1 MQKNRRISQ
10 LTLFVTLFLVTGS
23 GLFGCAGRISDLNI
37 FTDAQEVQLG
47 KQFSREIEKELKIYS
62 DPIVTAYI
70 DQLGQHLANH
80 SQRQNITYHFKV
92 VNTEVVNAFAVPGG
106 YLYVNIGL
114 IRVAENESELAGV
127 IGHEIGHVVGKHG
140 VKQLTRQLGLAAVA
154 QLALGEDQ
162 SELKKMVAGLAA
174 NGVLTKYS
182 RDAERA
188 ADIYA
193 VQEMYDA
200 GIDPEGMATFFE
212 KLLRL
217 QKSKPSKLQQLFSTH
232 PPTAERIT
240 AVRSQISRLPR
251 KSNLRKDSRRFH
263 QIKRRL
269 PPPSKTPRG
278 RR

>member
-1 MQKNRRISQ
+1 MQKNRRIPQ
-10 LTLFVTLFLVTGS
+10 LTLFVTLFVVAGS
-23 GLFGCAGRISDLNI
+23 GLFSCAGRISDINI

-47 KQFSREIEKELKIYS
+47 KQFSREIEKELEIYS
-62 DPIVTAYI
+62 DPVVTAYI

-80 SQRQNITYHFKV
+80 SQRRNIIYHFKV

-106 YLYVNIGL
+106 YLYMNIGL
-114 IRVAENESELAGV
+114 IREAENESELAGV

-140 VKQLTRQLGLAAVA
+140 VKQMTRQLGLAAVA

-162 SELKKMVAGLAA
+162 SKLEQMVAGLAT

-182 RDAERA
+182 RDAERE
-188 ADIYA
+188 ADMYA

-212 KLLRL
+212 KLRNL

-232 PPTAERIT
+232 PLTTERIT
-240 AVRSQISRLPR
+240 AVRSQIARLPR
-251 KSNLRKDSRRFH
+251 KSNLKKDSRRFH
-263 QIKRRL
+263 QIKKRL
-269 PPPSKTPRG
+269 PPPSRTPN
-278 RR
+278 

>member
-10 LTLFVTLFLVTGS
+10 LALFVTLFVISSS
-23 GLFGCAGRISDLNI
+23 GLFGCAGRISEINI
-37 FTDAQEVQLG
+37 FTDAEEVQLG
-47 KQFSREIEKELKIYS
+47 KQFSSEIEKELKIYS
-62 DPIVTAYI
+62 DPVVTAYI
-70 DQLGQHLANH
+70 DQLGQHLASY
-80 SQRQNITYHFKV
+80 SQRRNITYHFKV
-92 VNTEVVNAFAVPGG
+92 VNTEAVNAFAVPGG

-114 IRVAENESELAGV
+114 IRAAENESELAGV

-140 VKQLTRQLGLAAVA
+140 AKQMTRQLGLAAVA

-162 SELKKMVAGLAA
+162 SKLKQMVAGLAA
-174 NGVLTKYS
+174 NGVLMRYS
-182 RDAERA
+182 RDAERE

-212 KLLRL
+212 KLRGL
-217 QKSKPSKLQQLFSTH
+217 QKSKPSKLQQLFASH
-232 PPTAERIT
+232 PPTAERIA

-251 KSNLRKDSRRFH
+251 KSNLKKDSRRFH
-263 QIKRRL
+263 QIKKRL
-269 PPPSKTPRG
+269 PPPPKTSQG

>member
-1 MQKNRRISQ
+1 MQKNRCIRQ
-10 LTLFVTLFLVTGS
+10 LTLFVALFVVTGS
-23 GLFGCAGRISDLNI
+23 GLFGCAGKISDINI

-47 KQFSREIEKELKIYS
+47 KQFSREIEKEIKIYT
-62 DPIVTAYI
+62 DPVVTAYI
-70 DQLGQHLANH
+70 NQLGQHLARY
-80 SQRQNITYHFKV
+80 SQRRNITYHFKV
-92 VNTEVVNAFAVPGG
+92 VNTETVNAFAVPGG

-114 IRVAENESELAGV
+114 IRAAENESELAGV

-140 VKQLTRQLGLAAVA
+140 VKQMTRQLGLAAVA

-174 NGVLTKYS
+174 TGVLTKYS
-182 RDAERA
+182 RDAERE

-212 KLLRL
+212 KLRTL
-217 QKSKPSKLQQLFSTH
+217 QKSRPSKLQQLFSTH
-232 PPTAERIT
+232 PLTTERIT
-240 AVRSQISRLPR
+240 AVRSQIARLPR

-263 QIKRRL
+263 QIKKRL
-269 PPPSKTPRG
+269 PPPPQIPKGKR
-278 RR
+278 

>member
-1 MQKNRRISQ
+1 MQ
-10 LTLFVTLFLVTGS
+10 
-23 GLFGCAGRISDLNI
+23 
-37 FTDAQEVQLG
+37 QEVQLG

-62 DPIVTAYI
+62 DPVVTAYI

-80 SQRQNITYHFKV
+80 SQRRNITYHFKV

-114 IRVAENESELAGV
+114 IRAAENESELAGV

-140 VKQLTRQLGLAAVA
+140 VKQMTRQLGLAAVA

-162 SELKKMVAGLAA
+162 SKLKKMVANLAT

-182 RDAERA
+182 RDAERE
-188 ADIYA
+188 ADMYA

-212 KLLRL
+212 KLHNL
-217 QKSKPSKLQQLFSTH
+217 QKSKPSRLQQMFATH
-232 PPTAERIT
+232 PLTTERIT
-240 AVRSQISRLPR
+240 AVRSQIAQTAPKIQS
-251 KSNLRKDSRRFH
+251 KERFSAFSPN
-263 QIKRRL
+263 QEKATTTCKNIDREAVRNKL
-269 PPPSKTPRG
+269 
-278 RR
+278 

>member
-1 MQKNRRISQ
+1 MRKNRQIPQ
-10 LTLFVTLFLVTGS
+10 LTLFVTLFVATGS
-23 GLFGCAGRISDLNI
+23 GLFGCAGRISDINI
-37 FTDAQEVQLG
+37 FTDTQEVQLG

-62 DPIVTAYI
+62 DPVVTAYI
-70 DQLGQHLANH
+70 DQLGQHLVNH

-114 IRVAENESELAGV
+114 IRAAANESELAGV

-140 VKQLTRQLGLAAVA
+140 VKQMTRQLGLAAVA

-162 SELKKMVAGLAA
+162 SKIKQMVANLAT
-174 NGVLTKYS
+174 NGVLMKYS
-182 RDAERA
+182 RDAERE

-200 GIDPEGMATFFE
+200 GVDPEGMATFFE
-212 KLLRL
+212 KLLKL

-232 PPTAERIT
+232 PLTAERIA
-240 AVRSQISRLPR
+240 AVRAQIARLPR
-251 KSNLRKDSRRFH
+251 KSNLKTDSRRFH
-263 QIKRRL
+263 QIKKRL
-269 PPPSKTPRG
+269 PPPSKTPTGKR
-278 RR
+278 

>member
-1 MQKNRRISQ
+1 MQRICRITQ
-10 LTLFVTLFLVTGS
+10 LTLWFTLILMTGP
-23 GLFGCAGRISDLNI
+23 GLFGCAGRISDINI

-47 KQFSREIEKELKIYS
+47 KQFSREIEKELKIYT

-80 SQRQNITYHFKV
+80 SQRRNITYHFKV
-92 VNTEVVNAFAVPGG
+92 VNTDVVNAFAVPGG

-114 IRVAENESELAGV
+114 IRTAENESELAGV

-140 VKQLTRQLGLAAVA
+140 VKQMTRQLGLAAVA

-162 SELKKMVAGLAA
+162 SKLKKMVANLAT

-182 RDAERA
+182 RDAERE
-188 ADIYA
+188 ADMYA

-212 KLLRL
+212 KLRNL
-217 QKSKPSKLQQLFSTH
+217 QKSKPSKLQQMFATH
-232 PPTAERIT
+232 PPTTERIT
-240 AVRSQISRLPR
+240 AVRSQIVRLPR
-251 KSNLRKDSRRFH
+251 KSNLKKDSRRFH
-263 QIKRRL
+263 QIKKRL
-269 PPPSKTPRG
+269 PPPKTPQG

>member
-1 MQKNRRISQ
+1 MQKNRRIPQ
-10 LTLFVTLFLVTGS
+10 LILFVTLFVVIGN
-23 GLFGCAGRISDLNI
+23 GLFGCAGRISDINI

-70 DQLGQHLANH
+70 DQLGQHLASY
-80 SQRQNITYHFKV
+80 SQRRNITYHFKV
-92 VNTEVVNAFAVPGG
+92 VNTEAVNAFAVPGG

-114 IRVAENESELAGV
+114 IRTAENESELAGV
-127 IGHEIGHVVGKHG
+127 IGHEIGHVVGKHS
-140 VKQLTRQLGLAAVA
+140 VKQMTRQLGLAAVA

-162 SELKKMVAGLAA
+162 SKLEQMVAGLAT

-182 RDAERA
+182 RDAERE

-212 KLLRL
+212 KLHRL
-217 QKSKPSKLQQLFSTH
+217 QKSKPSMLQQMFATH
-232 PPTAERIT
+232 PPTTERIT
-240 AVRSQISRLPR
+240 AVRSQIARLPR
-251 KSNLRKDSRRFH
+251 KSNLKKDSQRFH
-263 QIKRRL
+263 QIKKRL
-269 PPPSKTPRG
+269 PPPSQMPKGKR
-278 RR
+278 

>member
-1 MQKNRRISQ
+1 MQKNRRIHQ
-10 LTLFVTLFLVTGS
+10 LTLFVTLFVVAGS
-23 GLFGCAGRISDLNI
+23 GLFGCAGRISDINI
-37 FTDAQEVQLG
+37 FTDAEEVQLG
-47 KQFSREIEKELKIYS
+47 KQFSREIEKEMKMYT

-80 SQRQNITYHFKV
+80 SQRRNITYHFKV

-114 IRVAENESELAGV
+114 IRAAENESELAGV

-140 VKQLTRQLGLAAVA
+140 VKQMTRQLGLAAVA

-162 SELKKMVAGLAA
+162 SKLEQMVAGLAT

-182 RDAERA
+182 RDAERE
-188 ADIYA
+188 ADMYA

-212 KLLRL
+212 KLRNL
-217 QKSKPSKLQQLFSTH
+217 QKSKPSRLQQMFATH
-232 PPTAERIT
+232 PLTTERIT
-240 AVRSQISRLPR
+240 AVRSQIAQLPR
-251 KSNLRKDSRRFH
+251 KSNLKKDSRRFH
-263 QIKRRL
+263 QIKKRL
-269 PPPSKTPRG
+269 PPPSKMPKG

>member
-1 MQKNRRISQ
+1 MQKICRITQ
-10 LTLFVTLFLVTGS
+10 LTLWFTFVVITGS
-23 GLFGCAGRISDLNI
+23 GLFGCAGRISDINI

-47 KQFSREIEKELKIYS
+47 KQFSGEIEKEMKMYP
-62 DPIVTAYI
+62 DPIVIAYI

-80 SQRQNITYHFKV
+80 SQRRNITYHFKV
-92 VNTEVVNAFAVPGG
+92 VNTDVVNAFAVPGG

-114 IRVAENESELAGV
+114 IRAAENESELAGV

-140 VKQLTRQLGLAAVA
+140 VKQMTRQLGLAAVA
-154 QLALGEDQ
+154 QLALGENQ
-162 SELKKMVAGLAA
+162 SKLKQMVANLAA
-174 NGVLTKYS
+174 NGVLMKYS

-212 KLLRL
+212 KLLKL

-232 PPTAERIT
+232 PPTTERIA
-240 AVRSQISRLPR
+240 AVRSQIARLPR
-251 KSNLRKDSRRFH
+251 KSNLKTDSQRFH
-263 QIKRRL
+263 QIKKRL
-269 PPPSKTPRG
+269 PPPSKTPKGKR
-278 RR
+278 

>member
-1 MQKNRRISQ
+1 MQRICRIPQ
-10 LTLFVTLFLVTGS
+10 LTLFVTLFVVTGS
-23 GLFGCAGRISDLNI
+23 GFFGCAGRISDINI

-62 DPIVTAYI
+62 DPVVTSYI
-70 DQLGQHLANH
+70 DQLGQHLVNH

-114 IRVAENESELAGV
+114 IRAAENESELAGV

-140 VKQLTRQLGLAAVA
+140 VKQMTRQLGLAAVA
-154 QLALGEDQ
+154 QLALGEEQ
-162 SELKKMVAGLAA
+162 SKLKKMVANLAT

-182 RDAERA
+182 RDAERE
-188 ADIYA
+188 ADMYA

-212 KLLRL
+212 KLRNL
-217 QKSKPSKLQQLFSTH
+217 QKSKPSRLQQMFATH
-232 PPTAERIT
+232 PLTTERIT
-240 AVRSQISRLPR
+240 AVRSQIAQLPR
-251 KSNLRKDSRRFH
+251 KSNLKKDSRRFH
-263 QIKRRL
+263 QIKKRL
-269 PPPSKTPRG
+269 PPPSKTPKG

>member
-1 MQKNRRISQ
+1 MQKNRRIPQ
-10 LTLFVTLFLVTGS
+10 LTLFVTLFVVAGS
-23 GLFGCAGRISDLNI
+23 GLFGCAGRISDINI

-47 KQFSREIEKELKIYS
+47 KQFSREIEKELKIYT
-62 DPIVTAYI
+62 DPVVTAYI

-80 SQRQNITYHFKV
+80 SQRRNITYHFKV

-114 IRVAENESELAGV
+114 IRAAENESELAGV

-140 VKQLTRQLGLAAVA
+140 VKQMTRQLGLAAVA

-162 SELKKMVAGLAA
+162 SRLEQMVAGLAT

-182 RDAERA
+182 RDAERE
-188 ADIYA
+188 ADMYA

-212 KLLRL
+212 KLRNL
-217 QKSKPSKLQQLFSTH
+217 QKSKPSRLQQMFATH
-232 PPTAERIT
+232 PLTTERIT
-240 AVRSQISRLPR
+240 AVRSQIARLPR
-251 KSNLRKDSRRFH
+251 KSNLKKDSQRFH
-263 QIKRRL
+263 QIKKRL
-269 PPPSKTPRG
+269 PPPPKMPKG

>member
-1 MQKNRRISQ
+1 MRKICRIPQ
-10 LTLFVTLFLVTGS
+10 LTLWVTLSVVTGS
-23 GLFGCAGRISDLNI
+23 GFFGCAGRISDINI
-37 FTDAQEVQLG
+37 FTDTQEVQLG
-47 KQFSREIEKELKIYS
+47 KQFSREIEKEIKIYT

-70 DQLGQHLANH
+70 NQLGQHLANH
-80 SQRQNITYHFKV
+80 SQRRNITYHFKV
-92 VNTEVVNAFAVPGG
+92 VNTDVVNAFAIPGG

-114 IRVAENESELAGV
+114 IRAAENESELAGV

-140 VKQLTRQLGLAAVA
+140 VKQMTRQLGLAAVA

-162 SELKKMVAGLAA
+162 SKLKQMVAGLAA
-174 NGVLTKYS
+174 NGVLMKYS
-182 RDAERA
+182 RDAERE

-212 KLLRL
+212 KLLKLR
-217 QKSKPSKLQQLFSTH
+217 KGRPSKLEQLFATH
-232 PPTAERIT
+232 PPTTERIT
-240 AVRSQISRLPR
+240 AVRLQIARLPR
-251 KSNLRKDSRRFH
+251 KSNLKKDSGRFH

-269 PPPSKTPRG
+269 PPPSKTPKG

>member
-1 MQKNRRISQ
+1 MQKNRRIPQ
-10 LTLFVTLFLVTGS
+10 LTLFVTLFVVTGS
-23 GLFGCAGRISDLNI
+23 GLFGCAGRISDINI

-47 KQFSREIEKELKIYS
+47 KQFSHEIEKELKIYS
-62 DPIVTAYI
+62 DPVVTAYI
-70 DQLGQHLANH
+70 DQLGQHLAGY

-92 VNTEVVNAFAVPGG
+92 VDTEAVNAFAVPGG

-114 IRVAENESELAGV
+114 IRTAENESELAGV

-140 VKQLTRQLGLAAVA
+140 VKQMTRQLGLAAMA

-162 SELKKMVAGLAA
+162 SKLKQMVANLAT

-182 RDAERA
+182 RDAERE

-212 KLLRL
+212 KLRRL
-217 QKSKPSKLQQLFSTH
+217 QKSKPSKLQQMFATH
-232 PPTAERIT
+232 PPTTERIT
-240 AVRSQISRLPR
+240 TVRSQIARLPR
-251 KSNLRKDSRRFH
+251 KSNLKKDSQRFH
-263 QIKRRL
+263 QIKKRL
-269 PPPSKTPRG
+269 PPPSKTPQG
-278 RR
+278 R

>member
-1 MQKNRRISQ
+1 MQKICRIRQ
-10 LTLFVTLFLVTGS
+10 LTLFVTLFVVTGS

-37 FTDAQEVQLG
+37 FSDAQEVQLG

-62 DPIVTAYI
+62 DPVVTAYI

-80 SQRQNITYHFKV
+80 SPRKNITYHFKV

-114 IRVAENESELAGV
+114 IRTAENESELAGV

-140 VKQLTRQLGLAAVA
+140 VKQMTRQLGLAAMA

-162 SELKKMVAGLAA
+162 SKLKQMVANLAT
-174 NGVLTKYS
+174 NGVLMKYS
-182 RDAERA
+182 RDAERE

-200 GIDPEGMATFFE
+200 GVDPEGMATFFE
-212 KLLRL
+212 KLRKL
-217 QKSKPSKLQQLFSTH
+217 QKSKPSKLEQMFATH
-232 PPTAERIT
+232 PPTAERIA
-240 AVRSQISRLPR
+240 AVRSQIARLPR
-251 KSNLRKDSRRFH
+251 KPNLKKDSRRFH
-263 QIKRRL
+263 QIKKRL
-269 PPPSKTPRG
+269 PPPSQTPKGKR
-278 RR
+278 

>member
-1 MQKNRRISQ
+1 MQNICRIRQ
-10 LTLFVTLFLVTGS
+10 LTLFVALFVVTGS
-23 GLFGCAGRISDLNI
+23 GLFGCASTISDINI
-37 FTDAQEVQLG
+37 FTDAEEVQLG
-47 KQFSREIEKELKIYS
+47 KQFSREIEKEMKIYS
-62 DPIVTAYI
+62 DPVVTAYI
-70 DQLGQHLANH
+70 DQLGQHLASY
-80 SQRQNITYHFKV
+80 SQRRNITYHFKV

-114 IRVAENESELAGV
+114 IRAAENESELAGV

-140 VKQLTRQLGLAAVA
+140 VKQLTRQLGLAAMA

-182 RDAERA
+182 RDAERE

-212 KLLRL
+212 KLRNL
-217 QKSKPSKLQQLFSTH
+217 QKSRPSKLQQLFSTH
-232 PPTAERIT
+232 PLTTERIT

-263 QIKRRL
+263 QIKKRL

>member
-1 MQKNRRISQ
+1 MEKNRRIPQ
-10 LTLFVTLFLVTGS
+10 LTLFVTLFVVAGS
-23 GLFGCAGRISDLNI
+23 GLFGCAGRISDINI

-47 KQFSREIEKELKIYS
+47 KQFSREIEKEMKMYS

-80 SQRQNITYHFKV
+80 SQRRNITYHFKV

-114 IRVAENESELAGV
+114 IRAAENESELAGV

-140 VKQLTRQLGLAAVA
+140 VKQMTRQLGLAAVA

-162 SELKKMVAGLAA
+162 SKLEQMVAGLAT

-182 RDAERA
+182 RDAERE
-188 ADIYA
+188 ADMYA

-212 KLLRL
+212 KLRNL
-217 QKSKPSKLQQLFSTH
+217 QKSKPSRLQQMFATH
-232 PPTAERIT
+232 PLTTERIT
-240 AVRSQISRLPR
+240 AVRSQIAQLPR
-251 KSNLRKDSRRFH
+251 KSNLKKDSRRFH
-263 QIKRRL
+263 QIKKRL
-269 PPPSKTPRG
+269 PPPAKTSTGKR
-278 RR
+278 

>member
-1 MQKNRRISQ
+1 MQKICRLTQ
-10 LTLFVTLFLVTGS
+10 LTLSVTLIVMTSS
-23 GLFGCAGRISDLNI
+23 GFFGCAGRISDINI

-47 KQFSREIEKELKIYS
+47 EQFSREIEKELKIYS

-80 SQRQNITYHFKV
+80 SQRRNITYHFKV

-114 IRVAENESELAGV
+114 IRAAENESELAGV

-140 VKQLTRQLGLAAVA
+140 VKQMTRQLGLAAVA
-154 QLALGEDQ
+154 QLALGEEQ
-162 SELKKMVAGLAA
+162 SELKKMVANLAT

-182 RDAERA
+182 RDAERE

-200 GIDPEGMATFFE
+200 GIAPEGMATFFE
-212 KLLRL
+212 KLRNL
-217 QKSKPSKLQQLFSTH
+217 QKSKPSKLEQMFATH
-232 PPTAERIT
+232 PPTTERIT
-240 AVRSQISRLPR
+240 AVRSQIVRLPR
-251 KSNLRKDSRRFH
+251 KSNLKKDSRRFH
-263 QIKRRL
+263 QIKKRL
-269 PPPSKTPRG
+269 PPPSKMPKG